1 MEELMEN
8 VELEIK
14 KWGEAI
20 ATFHLPRWDELPTLE
35 LYMDQVITLID
46 QYLSP
51 VIQVEKHPLLTSSM
65 VNNYVKKGM
74 IPAPEKKRYNQ
85 KHLAF
90 LIAITMLKQVLTI
103 PEIKTGI
110 LFQGKVVGIRNA
122 YNLFCEEQEKAIRIV
137 GQEAAGM
144 PEQTETRPIAIELIA
159 IKGASRSFANKLLAE
174 KMIALEQIY
183 LETHKGDAHE

>member
-1 MEELMEN
+1 MEDDM
-8 VELEIK
+8 K
-14 KWGEAI
+14 KLQADMKNWGNSLLK
-20 ATFHLPRWDELPTLE
+20 FHLPRWEELPTLE

-51 VIQVEKHPLLTSSM
+51 VIQTEKHPLLTSSM

-103 PEIKTGI
+103 PEIKAS
-110 LFQGKVVGIRNA
+110 FFKGK
-122 YNLFCEEQEKAIRIV
+122 LSESE
-137 GQEAAGM
+137 M
-144 PEQTETRPIAIELIA
+144 PIMYFV
-159 IKGASRSFANKLLAE
+159 KNKKKQSILLAKKQWE
-174 KMIALEQIY
+174 SPSKWHRNQSRLN
-183 LETHKGDAHE
+183 

>member
-1 MEELMEN
+1 MEKLRSDLFSWSESLSS
-8 VELEIK
+8 
-14 KWGEAI
+14 
-20 ATFHLPRWDELPTLE
+20 FHLPRWEELPTLE
-35 LYMDQVITLID
+35 LYMDQVITLVD

-51 VIQVEKHPLLTSSM
+51 VIQSDKHPLLTSSM

-74 IPAPEKKRYNQ
+74 IPPPEKKRYNQ

-122 YNLFCEEQEKAIRIV
+122 YNLFCEEQEKAIWTV
-137 GQEAAGM
+137 CQEAAGSQ
-144 PEQTETRPIAIELIA
+144 ESAATEPIPVELVA
-159 IKGASRSFANKLLAE
+159 IKGATRSFANKLLAE
-174 KMIALEQIY
+174 KTIELEINY
-183 LETHKGDAHE
+183 LETHKGESYE

>member
-1 MEELMEN
+1 MKN

-14 KWGEAI
+14 NWGESI

-74 IPAPEKKRYNQ
+74 IPAPEKKRYHQ

-110 LFQGKVVGIRNA
+110 IFQGKVVGIRNA

-137 GQEAAGM
+137 GQEAAGA
-144 PEQTETRPIAIELIA
+144 PEQRETQPIAVELIA
-159 IKGASRSFANKLLAE
+159 IKGATRSFANKLLAE

>member
-1 MEELMEN
+1 MEKLRSDLFDWSESLN
-8 VELEIK
+8 S
-14 KWGEAI
+14 
-20 ATFHLPRWDELPTLE
+20 FHLPRWEELPTLE
-35 LYMDQVITLID
+35 LYMDQVMTLID

-51 VIQVEKHPLLTSSM
+51 VIQSEKHSLLTSSM

-74 IPAPEKKRYNQ
+74 IPPPEKKRYNQ

-122 YNLFCEEQEKAIRIV
+122 YNLFCEEQEKAIWTV
-137 GQEAAGM
+137 CQEAAGSK
-144 PEQTETRPIAIELIA
+144 EAVSTDPIPVELIA
-159 IKGASRSFANKLLAE
+159 IKGATRSFANKLLAE
-174 KMIALEQIY
+174 KTIELEVNY
-183 LETHKGDAHE
+183 LETHKGESHE

>member
-1 MEELMEN
+1 MEKLQSDM
-8 VELEIK
+8 K
-14 KWGEAI
+14 TWGESLLE
-20 ATFHLPRWDELPTLE
+20 FHLPRWEELPTLE

-51 VIQVEKHPLLTSSM
+51 VIQTEKHPLLTSSM

-110 LFQGKVVGIRNA
+110 LFQGHRN
-122 YNLFCEEQEKAIRIV
+122 Q
-137 GQEAAGM
+137 
-144 PEQTETRPIAIELIA
+144 
-159 IKGASRSFANKLLAE
+159 SRLN
-174 KMIALEQIY
+174 
-183 LETHKGDAHE
+183 

>member
-1 MEELMEN
+1 MEKLQSNM
-8 VELEIK
+8 K
-14 KWGEAI
+14 TWGESLLE
-20 ATFHLPRWDELPTLE
+20 FHLPRWEELPTLE

-51 VIQVEKHPLLTSSM
+51 VIQTEKHPLLTSSM

-110 LFQGKVVGIRNA
+110 LFQGKAVGIRNA
-122 YNLFCEEQEKAIRIV
+122 YNVFCEEQEKAIHLV
-137 GQEAAGM
+137 GKEAMG
-144 PEQTETRPIAIELIA
+144 EPIPIELVA
-159 IKGASRSFANKLLAE
+159 MKGATRSFANKLLAE
-174 KMIALEQIY
+174 KTIELEVIY
-183 LETHKGDAHE
+183 LETHKGEAHE

>member
-1 MEELMEN
+1 MEN
-8 VELEIK
+8 IELEIK

-51 VIQVEKHPLLTSSM
+51 VIQGEKHPLLTSSM

-144 PEQTETRPIAIELIA
+144 PEQIETQPIAIELIA

>member
-1 MEELMEN
+1 MEKAMEKLQSDLSAWS
-8 VELEIK
+8 ESLS
-14 KWGEAI
+14 
-20 ATFHLPRWDELPTLE
+20 TFHLPRWEELPTLE

-51 VIQVEKHPLLTSSM
+51 VIQPEKHSLLTSSM

-74 IPAPEKKRYNQ
+74 IPPPEKKRYNQ

-90 LIAITMLKQVLTI
+90 LVAITLLKQVLTI

-122 YNLFCEEQEKAIRIV
+122 YNLFCEEQEKAIWMV
-137 GQEAAGM
+137 CQEAIGVVDTTT
-144 PEQTETRPIAIELIA
+144 TEPIPVELIA
-159 IKGASRSFANKLLAE
+159 IKGATRSLANKLLAE
-174 KMIALEQIY
+174 KTIELEINY
-183 LETHKGDAHE
+183 LATHKGDPHE

>member
-1 MEELMEN
+1 MEKLQADMKN
-8 VELEIK
+8 
-14 KWGEAI
+14 WGNSLLK
-20 ATFHLPRWDELPTLE
+20 FHLPRWEELPTLE

-51 VIQVEKHPLLTSSM
+51 VIQTEKHPLLTSSM

-122 YNLFCEEQEKAIRIV
+122 YNGFCEEQEKAIHLV
-137 GQEAAGM
+137 GKEAMGE
-144 PEQTETRPIAIELIA
+144 PEQMTSEPIPIELVA
-159 IKGASRSFANKLLAE
+159 MKGATRSFANKLLAE
-174 KMIALEQIY
+174 KTIELEVIY
-183 LETHKGDAHE
+183 LDTHKGEAHE

>member
-1 MEELMEN
+1 MEKLQADMKN
-8 VELEIK
+8 
-14 KWGEAI
+14 WGNSLLN
-20 ATFHLPRWDELPTLE
+20 FHLPRWEELPTLE

-51 VIQVEKHPLLTSSM
+51 VIQTEKHPLLTSSM

-74 IPAPEKKRYNQ
+74 IPSPEKKRYNQ

-110 LFQGKVVGIRNA
+110 LFQGKAVGIRNA
-122 YNLFCEEQEKAIRIV
+122 YNVFCEEQEKVIHLV
-137 GQEAAGM
+137 GKEAMGE
-144 PEQTETRPIAIELIA
+144 PEQMTSEPIPIELVA
-159 IKGASRSFANKLLAE
+159 MKGATRSFANKLLAE
-174 KMIALEQIY
+174 KTIELEVIY
-183 LETHKGDAHE
+183 LETHKGEAHE